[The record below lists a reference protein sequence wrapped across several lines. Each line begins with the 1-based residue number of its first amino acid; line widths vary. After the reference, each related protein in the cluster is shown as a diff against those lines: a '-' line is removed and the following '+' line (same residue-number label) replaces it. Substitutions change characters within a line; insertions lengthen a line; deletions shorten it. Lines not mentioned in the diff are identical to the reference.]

1 MPETIDTVIGR
12 ISYLT
17 QHNFRGRLGSR
28 GTARSMVWRNGA
40 LPEGSPAYGEELTEE
55 LLSYGFSLLR
65 VALKAYELEVYSPEV
80 RSAFEI
86 SAEAIEAVIKN
97 GDPEDEAKGFYRVL
111 AASAYHLGG
120 FAARAFS
127 LASKESNGN
136 YAQVE
141 IALSLLILRRL
152 EDLQRFLL
160 DQINSPQTSEDNLI
174 KQLESEES
182 SFELDDAL
190 VVVTIDNYLRAC
202 SCLLFALRT
211 NDERFFSLAKSKIN
225 EGEKDCSELGMVPL
239 WWVHRVTKH
248 LFDDLWR
255 HSLGQLLPVMP
266 GEESQWNSLRE
277 QFIGLL
283 ACRNIAEIDLWPSQC
298 DAAERSTDQEDN
310 LVVSLPTSAGKTR
323 IAELCILRTLSLGK
337 RIVFVT
343 PLRALS
349 AQTERTLRNTFS
361 PLGFSVSSLYGS
373 AGVSASDL
381 DSLQGRSIVV
391 STPEKLDF
399 ALRNNPEL
407 LDDVGLV
414 VLDEGHMLGASER
427 EIRYE
432 VLVQRLLRRED
443 SANRRLVCL
452 SAMLPSQEETDDFV
466 AWIRNG
472 QEGESVRTAWRPTR
486 LRFGHIVW
494 KGDRAEYEVDI
505 EGEKTFIRDFV
516 KRQVHYGPKGGEKP
530 FPKTR
535 GELAL
540 AAAWRL
546 AGEAASVLIYCPQRS
561 STVELSEKLL
571 TVLGEGYLAPLEN
584 FDPAGVESAF
594 RSGCEWL
601 GSDHPVVKSLRV
613 GVAVHHARLPRPYL
627 KEIDTLI
634 RERRVPIVVA
644 SPTLSQGLNISASY
658 VLFQSTDRFDPTIGE
673 NGKIMPIS
681 SEEFANVSGRAGR
694 AYVDVDGQVLGVC
707 LTDYQKKKWDTA
719 VRKQHERHLESGL
732 LEIVNVLL
740 LQLQKKVPVGA
751 DFSEYILNNAQV
763 WDAPSEDEREI
774 SQWQSALDLLDIAL
788 LSLISEEECSVDTVT
803 QLLDKVLADSFLKRR
818 MARRTEHM
826 RNIINAFYVSRAKF
840 ICATT
845 TPEQRRGYFFSGIGL
860 STGKAMEAVFEP
872 LCVFLKQAED
882 AITSGN
888 YELLIENIS
897 NLFEVISG
905 IDPFSPREELP
916 VNWRQ
921 AISGWLSG
929 SPINE
934 LEKLGED
941 IASFIEDAIVYRLAW
956 GIEAVRVHS
965 RALGQEIFDDK
976 PCRII
981 PLIETG
987 TVIPEVAVLLQAGLG
1002 SRIAAHIAIRDCPGA
1017 FSTFKQMRSWLATD
1031 PVKVMSTKPDWPSFE
1046 SAMAW
1051 AEFLAIQEIEREH
1064 TWFSEDS
1071 QLSIDFAPGDHPL
1084 SDGEPVFLYQPDDKI
1099 QVYSPEG
1106 DWLGIS
1112 RNTFAPGVRNWAVG
1126 VKLSSEKVLM
1136 HYVGPKPIRK

>member
-1 MPETIDTVIGR
+1 MSSSSPPIV
-12 ISYLT
+12 LT
-17 QHNFRGRLGSR
+17 Q
-28 GTARSMVWRNGA
+28 RSEKM
-40 LPEGSPAYGEELTEE
+40 
-55 LLSYGFSLLR
+55 
-65 VALKAYELEVYSPEV
+65 
-80 RSAFEI
+80 
-86 SAEAIEAVIKN
+86 
-97 GDPEDEAKGFYRVL
+97 
-111 AASAYHLGG
+111 
-120 FAARAFS
+120 
-127 LASKESNGN
+127 
-136 YAQVE
+136 
-141 IALSLLILRRL
+141 
-152 EDLQRFLL
+152 
-160 DQINSPQTSEDNLI
+160 
-174 KQLESEES
+174 
-182 SFELDDAL
+182 
-190 VVVTIDNYLRAC
+190 
-202 SCLLFALRT
+202 
-211 NDERFFSLAKSKIN
+211 AKS
-225 EGEKDCSELGMVPL
+225 C
-239 WWVHRVTKH
+239 R
-248 LFDDLWR
+248 FR
-255 HSLGQLLPVMP
+255 
-266 GEESQWNSLRE
+266 LR
-277 QFIGLL
+277 
-283 ACRNIAEIDLWPSQC
+283 
-298 DAAERSTDQEDN
+298 
-310 LVVSLPTSAGKTR
+310 SLPM
-323 IAELCILRTLSLGK
+323 
-337 RIVFVT
+337 
-343 PLRALS
+343 
-349 AQTERTLRNTFS
+349 
-361 PLGFSVSSLYGS
+361 Y
-373 AGVSASDL
+373 
-381 DSLQGRSIVV
+381 
-391 STPEKLDF
+391 
-399 ALRNNPEL
+399 
-407 LDDVGLV
+407 
-414 VLDEGHMLGASER
+414 
-427 EIRYE
+427 
-432 VLVQRLLRRED
+432 
-443 SANRRLVCL
+443 
-452 SAMLPSQEETDDFV
+452 
-466 AWIRNG
+466 
-472 QEGESVRTAWRPTR
+472 
-486 LRFGHIVW
+486 
-494 KGDRAEYEVDI
+494 
-505 EGEKTFIRDFV
+505 
-516 KRQVHYGPKGGEKP
+516 
-530 FPKTR
+530 
-535 GELAL
+535 
-540 AAAWRL
+540 
-546 AGEAASVLIYCPQRS
+546 
-561 STVELSEKLL
+561 
-571 TVLGEGYLAPLEN
+571 
-584 FDPAGVESAF
+584 
-594 RSGCEWL
+594 
-601 GSDHPVVKSLRV
+601 
-613 GVAVHHARLPRPYL
+613 
-627 KEIDTLI
+627 
-634 RERRVPIVVA
+634 
-644 SPTLSQGLNISASY
+644 
-658 VLFQSTDRFDPTIGE
+658 
-673 NGKIMPIS
+673 
-681 SEEFANVSGRAGR
+681 RAGPG
-694 AYVDVDGQVLGVC
+694 VLMWMSGQVLGVC

-941 IASFIEDAIVYRLAW
+941 ITSFIEDAIVYRLAW

-1126 VKLSSEKVLM
+1126 VKLSSE
-1136 HYVGPKPIRK
+1136 RC